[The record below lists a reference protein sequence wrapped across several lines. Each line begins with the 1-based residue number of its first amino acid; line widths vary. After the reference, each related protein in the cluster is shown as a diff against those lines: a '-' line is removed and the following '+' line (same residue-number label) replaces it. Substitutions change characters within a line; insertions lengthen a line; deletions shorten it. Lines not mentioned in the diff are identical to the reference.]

1 MTFNEFREIGNIY
14 LYKSKAK
21 NLGVLKI
28 LNLFVSFTALITLTI
43 YYGFPHTVQGDVNM
57 MTVIRYSFGF
67 YISHYLIKFIYDFHP
82 WEYLKKTWFEG
93 FVMFILIIEGAS
105 HIMTGELLFVPLL
118 EKLSISS
125 GEDISLIF
133 IQGYFFIVIIAEL
146 TRKGSVIPKIRM
158 HPAVIFIL
166 SFLGIISVG
175 TLLLMMPEMTSSGNG
190 MDALDAL
197 FTSTS
202 ATCVTGLMVEDAMH
216 FFTFKGQIVILALI
230 QLGGLNV
237 IAFASVLALAARFG
251 VSVRQHDVI
260 EDFVNKDNFLSG
272 KGTLGRVV
280 IWCLGIE
287 VIGAIALGVVWSSDI
302 PFSGVSD
309 RIYSSIFHS
318 VSAFNNAGITL
329 FTGGFTHPW
338 VSTNWLAHWIITAL
352 VFAGALGTV
361 ALFDIF
367 DPTRLRRRLIYPW
380 KTIGFATKIA
390 LYVSLI
396 LVVFGSVAFAIL
408 EWNGVLSGMSGFGK
422 FTTSVFQ
429 SVTRTSGFSTVNISS
444 VGLPMIFIFIALMF
458 IGGSSSSTGGGI
470 KTSTFSVILSD
481 VWRTVRGFD
490 HVQLFK
496 RTINPTLRS
505 RAYSVL
511 MFFIIGNM
519 IFLFLLT
526 ITEASL
532 LAEGDYSF
540 IDLAFEQ
547 ISAMGTV
554 GLSTGITPLLTPA
567 GKFIILISMFIG
579 RVGTLTVAFA
589 LGGSLIE
596 THFKYPEGH
605 TMIG

>member
-1 MTFNEFREIGNIY
+1 
-14 LYKSKAK
+14 
-21 NLGVLKI
+21 
-28 LNLFVSFTALITLTI
+28 
-43 YYGFPHTVQGDVNM
+43 
-57 MTVIRYSFGF
+57 
-67 YISHYLIKFIYDFHP
+67 
-82 WEYLKKTWFEG
+82 
-93 FVMFILIIEGAS
+93 
-105 HIMTGELLFVPLL
+105 
-118 EKLSISS
+118 
-125 GEDISLIF
+125 
-133 IQGYFFIVIIAEL
+133 
-146 TRKGSVIPKIRM
+146 
-158 HPAVIFIL
+158 
-166 SFLGIISVG
+166 
-175 TLLLMMPEMTSSGNG
+175 
-190 MDALDAL
+190 
-197 FTSTS
+197 
-202 ATCVTGLMVEDAMH
+202 
-216 FFTFKGQIVILALI
+216 
-230 QLGGLNV
+230 
-237 IAFASVLALAARFG
+237 
-251 VSVRQHDVI
+251 
-260 EDFVNKDNFLSG
+260 
-272 KGTLGRVV
+272 
-280 IWCLGIE
+280 
-287 VIGAIALGVVWSSDI
+287 
-302 PFSGVSD
+302 
-309 RIYSSIFHS
+309 
-318 VSAFNNAGITL
+318 
-329 FTGGFTHPW
+329 
-338 VSTNWLAHWIITAL
+338 
-352 VFAGALGTV
+352 
-361 ALFDIF
+361 
-367 DPTRLRRRLIYPW
+367 
-380 KTIGFATKIA
+380 
-390 LYVSLI
+390 
-396 LVVFGSVAFAIL
+396 
-408 EWNGVLSGMSGFGK
+408 MSGFGK

-511 MFFIIGNM
+511 MFFIVGNM

-554 GLSTGITPLLTPA
+554 GLSTGITPLLTQA

>member
-1 MTFNEFREIGNIY
+1 MIFNEFREIGNIY

-287 VIGAIALGVVWSSDI
+287 AIGAIALGVVWSSDI

>member
-260 EDFVNKDNFLSG
+260 EDFVNRDNFLSG